1 MGFLRDSGVAG
12 WRTTPFSPSQTGSS
26 VYSPPWMKKQIPSI
40 YSAIAVQLGIP
51 EVAWEAAAAKFGWKK
66 DDGKFTKAMVK
77 GGPTAGG
84 GQGTWDVM
92 FFRFAVNP
100 ETKKPDP
107 ASIESKMVQIN
118 YDGGIQFIETP
129 YSFYWHEV
137 GKDDLAR
144 QLADLKSKCKDILN
158 HKAEFE
164 IFKISGTA
172 SNALNHAIAPDG
184 SVMLKE
190 EERLGD
196 TPDERFYYFYQGAEL
211 KLITYYHSMMGREF
225 EKVEFYFDSNE
236 LFSSFSQSMRMG
248 ETAREVPWKF
258 AALSEERAYYSVQS
272 QSLGRE
278 FLTRTYKSA
287 TGDDKGAL
295 REKIDQ
301 QAPVTIVRGALTEL
315 SEKRMDDLLTSLLK
329 VRKKAKPVDKEDA
342 DFYNE
347 QAAFAMP

>member
-1 MGFLRDSGVAG
+1 MKHNP
-12 WRTTPFSPSQTGSS
+12 TTRRAFALSS
-26 VYSPPWMKKQIPSI
+26 LALAAFGLSSFATV
-40 YSAIAVQLGIP
+40 
-51 EVAWEAAAAKFGWKK
+51 AAAEPGKRAAEVTADKK
-66 DDGKFTKAMVK
+66 SDEEPAVC
-77 GGPTAGG
+77 AG
-84 GQGTWDVM
+84 
-92 FFRFAVNP
+92 
-100 ETKKPDP
+100 
-107 ASIESKMVQIN
+107 S
-118 YDGGIQFIETP
+118 
-129 YSFYWHEV
+129 YSFRWHEV
-137 GKDDLAR
+137 DKDDLAR

-158 HKAEFE
+158 HKAEFK

-190 EERLGD
+190 EEQLGD

-258 AALSEERAYYSVQS
+258 AALSEERAYYSVQSQS

>member
-1 MGFLRDSGVAG
+1 MKHNP
-12 WRTTPFSPSQTGSS
+12 TTRRAFALSSLALAALGLSSFATVSAAEPGS
-26 VYSPPWMKKQIPSI
+26 
-40 YSAIAVQLGIP
+40 
-51 EVAWEAAAAKFGWKK
+51 
-66 DDGKFTKAMVK
+66 
-77 GGPTAGG
+77 
-84 GQGTWDVM
+84 
-92 FFRFAVNP
+92 
-100 ETKKPDP
+100 
-107 ASIESKMVQIN
+107 
-118 YDGGIQFIETP
+118 
-129 YSFYWHEV
+129 YSFRWHEV
-137 GKDDLAR
+137 DKDDLAR
-144 QLADLKSKCKDILN
+144 QLAELKSKCKDILN
-158 HKAEFE
+158 HKAEFK

-190 EERLGD
+190 EEQLGD
-196 TPDERFYYFYQGAEL
+196 TPDERFYYFYQGGEL

-236 LFSSFSQSMRMG
+236 LFSSFSQSMRVG
-248 ETAREVPWKF
+248 ETDREVPWKF
-258 AALSEERAYYSVQS
+258 AALSEERVYYSVQS
-272 QSLGRE
+272 QSQSRE

-329 VRKKAKPVDKEDA
+329 VRKKAKPADKEDA